1 MTSDEESV
9 SMYNNKDQQSS
20 SSSSSNNK
28 LQRQE
33 HVSDEASHGWTLFLI
48 LAAATCGIGSAI
60 PAGMNIAVI
69 NNSATILKNF
79 CNESIKKEY
88 NIDLSDRQLTFVWSC
103 VVSVFLAGGVTG
115 SIITSWIADKYG
127 RKGALAIG
135 NVFGIIGGIFFFIVP
150 TFDSVILLMIG
161 RLIVGLSSG
170 ITTSILPMYM
180 TEVSPIAQRGAAGV
194 ICQLGITTGVF
205 IGQIISLESILG
217 TNNLWHIMLAAFVP
231 LCFLSFPML
240 YILPESPKYLYVMKN
255 QKDKAIKEL
264 CRLRNVQNNLLIHDE
279 IYALQEEAAI
289 HTTMDIWTVS
299 RVLKD
304 STVRLPLLLVL
315 SMQFG
320 QQLSGINSVFFYSN
334 VIFEKAQLSKTTAQY
349 GTLGTGIINIGI
361 AIASVYLM
369 SNFGRRTLFLCSCYV
384 SAASLV
390 ALSIGI
396 YLISSAGFM
405 SWICMAAVLNYVLFY
420 GVGLGPI
427 PFFIGSE
434 IFEVAPRPA
443 AMALGSVS
451 NWGGNLMVGL
461 LFPSL
466 EEILG
471 PFTFLIFVAFM
482 LFVATFVR
490 LYLPETRGKNTT
502 DVTSKLTRGFKSSWQ
517 V

>member
-9 SMYNNKDQQSS
+9 AMFNKRNQQSTS
-20 SSSSSNNK
+20 SGNK
-28 LQRQE
+28 FQRQNNVNYE
-33 HVSDEASHGWTLFLI
+33 EKSHGWTLFLV

-69 NNSATILKNF
+69 NNSAKLLKNF

-88 NIDLSDRQLTFVWSC
+88 NIDLTDRQLTFVWSC
-103 VVSVFLAGGVTG
+103 VVSIFLAGGVTG
-115 SIITSWIADKYG
+115 SLITSWIADKYG

-135 NVFGIIGGIFFFIVP
+135 NIFGIIGGVLFFFVP
-150 TFDSVILLMIG
+150 YFDSVILLMAG

-180 TEVSPIAQRGAAGV
+180 AEVSPISQRGAAGV

-205 IGQIISLESILG
+205 IGQVISIDSILG

-240 YILPESPKYLYVMKN
+240 YILPESPKYLYIMKN
-255 QKDKAIKEL
+255 KKDEAIKEL
-264 CRLRNVQNNLLIHDE
+264 CRLRNVQDSSLIDDE
-279 IYALQEEAAI
+279 IYALEEEAAI
-289 HTTMDIWTVS
+289 HTTMDVWTVG

-315 SMQFG
+315 AMQFG

-334 VIFEKAQLSKTTAQY
+334 VIFKKAQLSDTIASY
-349 GTLGTGIINIGI
+349 GTLGTGVINIGI
-361 AIASVYLM
+361 SIASVYLM

-390 ALSIGI
+390 ALCIGI
-396 YLISSAGFM
+396 KLISSASFM
-405 SWICMAAVLNYVLFY
+405 SWICMIAVLNYVLFY

-466 EEILG
+466 EDILG

-482 LFVATFVR
+482 LLVATFVR

-502 DVTSKLTRGFKSSWQ
+502 DVTSKLTHGFKSSRQ
-517 V
+517 VG